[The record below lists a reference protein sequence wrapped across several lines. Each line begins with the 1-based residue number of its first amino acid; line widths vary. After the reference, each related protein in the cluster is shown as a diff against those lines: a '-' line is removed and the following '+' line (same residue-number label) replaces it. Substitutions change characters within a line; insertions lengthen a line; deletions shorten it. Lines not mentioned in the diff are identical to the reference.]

1 MACDLAVIG
10 GGFTGLWAAL
20 LAKEANPGRSVVV
33 VEGNR
38 VGWAASG
45 RNGGFCDASLTH
57 GAANGRERFPSE
69 YAALQRLGA
78 ENLTA
83 IETAIGR
90 LGIDCGFEQ
99 TGTIEV
105 ATEDYQV
112 TELREAAETDG
123 ATFLDAGAVRAE
135 VNSPTYLAGGW
146 NKEGTA
152 LVDPAR
158 LAWGLAAACERI
170 GVRIAEHTPATGL
183 ASDADGVTVKTRD
196 GVLRARRVAL
206 GTNAFPSL
214 VRRLTPVYRAG
225 LRLRACDRTAQPGPA
240 RRSRLGEPAG
250 RRRSGQPVP
259 LLPAHRGQ
267 PDPVGR
273 VRRHLPLR
281 PPRTDDLRSAACHLR
296 QARGPLFHHVP
307 AAGRD
312 RVQPPLGRRDRHQ
325 QPVLRALRYRA
336 PRPRRLRS
344 RVHRARR
351 GREQVRRPGHARPAD
366 RRADRA
372 DRAAAWSAASRS
384 PSRPSPSPTWGSR
397 PLAGRSPRPTRN
409 PATGTCGCGPWTRP
423 AWATTP
429 SVMAG
434 VFASVA
440 ATPEERRATRP
451 GGARHLPGLA
461 ALGPGDIGPDY
472 GSRDANFEVAAAHA
486 AIRMPAPP
494 TGSAP

>member
-1 MACDLAVIG
+1 MVHRKAAQRKLAPGKLVPRRFAAPPATGRRKELGRLVAAAKPKPFWLDRPDAPPAREPVRGDMACDLAVIG

-69 YAALQRLGA
+69 YGTLQRLGA

-90 LGIDCGFEQ
+90 LGIDCGFER

-105 ATEDYQV
+105 ATEHYQV

-123 ATFLDAGAVRAE
+123 VTFLDAGAVRAE

-146 NKEGTA
+146 DKEGTA

-196 GVLRARRVAL
+196 GVLRARRAAL

-214 VRRLTPVYRAG
+214 VRRLRPYIVPVYDYVLVTEPLTADQLAGIGWANRQGLGDLGNQFHYYRLTADNRILWGGYDAIYHFGHHVRMTYDQRPATFVKLADHFFTTFPQLEGIGFSHRWGGAIDTSSRFCAFFGTAHHGRVAYALGYTGLGVGASRFGARVMLDLLTGERTELTELQLVRSKPVPFPPEPFAYLGVQATRWSLARA
-225 LRLRACDRTAQPGPA
+225 DQK
-240 RRSRLGEPAG
+240 AG
-250 RRRSGQPVP
+250 RRN
-259 LLPAHRGQ
+259 LW
-267 PDPVGR
+267 
-273 VRRHLPLR
+273 
-281 PPRTDDLRSAACHLR
+281 
-296 QARGPLFHHVP
+296 
-307 AAGRD
+307 
-312 RVQPPLGRRDRHQ
+312 
-325 QPVLRALRYRA
+325 LRAL
-336 PRPRRLRS
+336 
-344 RVHRARR
+344 
-351 GREQVRRPGHARPAD
+351 D
-366 RRADRA
+366 
-372 DRAAAWSAASRS
+372 AAGMGYES
-384 PSRPSPSPTWGSR
+384 
-397 PLAGRSPRPTRN
+397 
-409 PATGTCGCGPWTRP
+409 
-423 AWATTP
+423 
-429 SVMAG
+429 
-434 VFASVA
+434 
-440 ATPEERRATRP
+440 
-451 GGARHLPGLA
+451 
-461 ALGPGDIGPDY
+461 
-472 GSRDANFEVAAAHA
+472 
-486 AIRMPAPP
+486 
-494 TGSAP
+494 